1 MSKEKNWNR
10 TSKKKELIGIAH
22 VTQGGVYSL
31 ERYRSRLKEY
41 RESAGLTQQELSDET
56 GVAVRTIALIE
67 TKEGSNPSVGTLKR
81 LLAYFKI
88 TFEELFP

>member
-1 MSKEKNWNR
+1 M
-10 TSKKKELIGIAH
+10 
-22 VTQGGVYSL
+22 
-31 ERYRSRLKEY
+31 ERYKSKLKDF
-41 RESAGLTQQELSDET
+41 RVAAGLTQQELADET

-67 TKEGSNPSVGTLKR
+67 TKEGSNPSVGTLNR

>member
-1 MSKEKNWNR
+1 METYKSK
-10 TSKKKELIGIAH
+10 
-22 VTQGGVYSL
+22 
-31 ERYRSRLKEY
+31 LKDF
-41 RESAGLTQQELSDET
+41 RVAAGLTQQELADET

-67 TKEGSNPSVGTLKR
+67 TTEGSNPSVGTLKR

>member
-1 MSKEKNWNR
+1 M
-10 TSKKKELIGIAH
+10 
-22 VTQGGVYSL
+22 
-31 ERYRSRLKEY
+31 ERYKSRLKEY
-41 RESAGLTQQELSDET
+41 REAAGLTQQELADKT

-88 TFEELFP
+88 SFEELFPHEY

>member
-1 MSKEKNWNR
+1 M
-10 TSKKKELIGIAH
+10 
-22 VTQGGVYSL
+22 
-31 ERYRSRLKEY
+31 ERYKSKLKDF
-41 RESAGLTQQELSDET
+41 RVAAGLTQQELSDET

-67 TKEGSNPSVGTLKR
+67 AKEGSNPSVGTLKR